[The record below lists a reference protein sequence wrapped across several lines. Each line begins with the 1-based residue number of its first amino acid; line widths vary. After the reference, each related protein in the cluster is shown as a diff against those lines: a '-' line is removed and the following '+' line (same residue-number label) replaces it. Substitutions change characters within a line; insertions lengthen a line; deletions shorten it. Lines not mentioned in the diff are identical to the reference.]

1 MNDVD
6 LVYAAETVARPDLS
20 VVVPV
25 YNEEESV
32 APLRQ
37 AVVDA
42 LEPEALAF
50 ELLLVDDGSRDQTLA
65 RCIDLARADPRV
77 RVLKLRRNAGQTQA
91 MVAGIEH
98 AHGRVLVTMDG
109 DLQNDPRDIPTFL
122 AKIDEGYD
130 LVVGWRHRRKDPFWS
145 RRFPSIIANWL
156 IGKVTGVP
164 IRDNGCSLK
173 AYRAEIA
180 KRTPLYA
187 EMHRFIPAMMSLQ
200 GIRIAQ
206 LKVRHHARRFGA
218 SKYGLSRAYKVS
230 LDLIAIKTITGF
242 AKRPMRLFA
251 NAAGIAAAIAAVFT
265 AASLAE
271 LQAAGSPGIVFVAV
285 ALLFGLLALFLLGL
299 GVLGHLVFRTAP
311 EAVAEIAKPAARSSD
326 MPAAEAPAHSPTPAI
341 EGPFPWHQPSYLP

>member
-1 MNDVD
+1 MSQARSPIPGV
-6 LVYAAETVARPDLS
+6 AAAGVPSEPELS

-32 APLRQ
+32 AHMHR

-42 LEPEALAF
+42 LTPAGLAF
-50 ELLLVDDGSRDQTLA
+50 ELLFVDDGSRDATCA
-65 RCIDLARADPRV
+65 RCIELARGDPRV
-77 RVLKLRRNAGQTQA
+77 RVVKLRRNAGQTQA

-98 AHGRVLVTMDG
+98 ARGRTLVTMDG

-122 AKIDEGYD
+122 AKIEEGYD

-173 AYRAEIA
+173 AYRAGIA

-206 LKVRHHARRFGA
+206 LKVRHHARKFGS

-242 AKRPMRLFA
+242 ARRPMRLFSDV
-251 NAAGIAAAIAAVFT
+251 AGIAAALGLVFFAALLADLRAGGPPSVVF
-265 AASLAE
+265 L
-271 LQAAGSPGIVFVAV
+271 AV
-285 ALLFGLLALFLLGL
+285 ALLFGLLAVFLLGL

-311 EAVAEIAKPAARSSD
+311 EVVADIRAPRATDESD
-326 MPAAEAPAHSPTPAI
+326 RHASATEDPVR
-341 EGPFPWHQPSYLP
+341 WHQPRYLP

>member
-1 MNDVD
+1 MSEPVRTPD
-6 LVYAAETVARPDLS
+6 AAPGEQPSAPELS

-32 APLRQ
+32 AHLHR

-42 LEPEALAF
+42 LTPAGLDF
-50 ELLLVDDGSRDQTLA
+50 ELLFVDDGSRDSTFTRCVELA
-65 RCIDLARADPRV
+65 RQDRRIRV
-77 RVLKLRRNAGQTQA
+77 VKLRRNAGQTQA

-98 AHGRVLVTMDG
+98 ARGRTLVTMDG

-122 AKIDEGYD
+122 AKIEEGYD

-145 RRFPSIIANWL
+145 RRLPSIIANWL

-173 AYRAEIA
+173 AYRAKIA

-187 EMHRFIPAMMSLQ
+187 EMHRFIPAMMSLH

-206 LKVRHHARRFGA
+206 LKVRHHARKFGS

-242 AKRPMRLFA
+242 AKRPIRLFSDS
-251 NAAGIAAAIAAVFT
+251 AGISAA
-265 AASLAE
+265 LG
-271 LQAAGSPGIVFVAV
+271 LVFVAAMLADLRAGGPPSIVFLAV
-285 ALLFGLLALFLLGL
+285 AMLFGLLAVFLLGV

-311 EAVAEIAKPAARSSD
+311 EAVAEIHEPAARDRHDRSASVSEE
-326 MPAAEAPAHSPTPAI
+326 PL
-341 EGPFPWHQPSYLP
+341 PWHQPSYLP